1 MLHLFKLELKRQL
14 KTRWT
19 FFFIGTAL
27 ITTLLFAYFPVS
39 FYEITLPNAQ
49 GQTEKLTGFDAL
61 HAQMERQAPA
71 GGTVTPEKVRAA
83 LENYQDTLNAY
94 DAEFPSDLPEGVYEK
109 SLLPTDPLLHGVVE
123 LYSNPKTG
131 IGSPLTE
138 LTPQKIDSYYT
149 TADAHIQA
157 LMALEH
163 PENEVTQQQGIAMYQ
178 EVAKPFV
185 SRPNASSD
193 AIDYFLLL
201 SFVLML
207 LCAVLAA
214 PVFAS
219 DYQTRADDIQR
230 SCKNGRNTLAIARII
245 ATLFICTL
253 LTLSC
258 QILYWCLS
266 NTFFGWDALDASIQM
281 MALFPISALANMTF
295 GELQIFLVVVGQL
308 GMLATVSAV
317 LLISSKTKNLVT
329 ATATALFL
337 CVLPVLLYLILPTN
351 LRIILCT
358 LLPSSVNA
366 MQSGVLY
373 AMREFFFITVGDLAI
388 WLPWLMTGVVCLEV
402 PLFALFA
409 RHSYSKHEVH

>member
-1 MLHLFKLELKRQL
+1 MLNLLKLELKRQL

-19 FFFIGTAL
+19 LFFVGVAL
-27 ITTLLFAYFPVS
+27 ITTLLFAYFPVN
-39 FYEITLPNAQ
+39 FYELTLSNTQ
-49 GQTEKLTGFDAL
+49 GQIEKLTGFDAL
-61 HAQMERQAPA
+61 HAQMERQAPSN
-71 GGTVTPEKVRAA
+71 GTVTPEKVRAA
-83 LENYQDTLNAY
+83 LENYQDTLKAY
-94 DAEFPSDLPEGVYEK
+94 DAEFPYDLPEGVYEK

-185 SRPNASSD
+185 SRPNASSN
-193 AIDYFLLL
+193 ALDYFLLL

-230 SCKNGRNTLAIARII
+230 SCKNGRNTLASARII

-281 MALFPISALANMTF
+281 MAIFPISVLANMTF

-308 GMLATVSAV
+308 GMLATVSVV

-366 MQSGVLY
+366 MQ
-373 AMREFFFITVGDLAI
+373 EFFFITVGDLAI
-388 WLPWLMTGVVCLEV
+388 WLPWLMTGVVCLEA

>member
-19 FFFIGTAL
+19 LFFVGVAL
-27 ITTLLFAYFPVS
+27 ITTLLFAYFPVN
-39 FYEITLPNAQ
+39 FYELTLSNTQ
-49 GQTEKLTGFDAL
+49 GQIEKLTGFDAL
-61 HAQMERQAPA
+61 HAQMERQAPSY
-71 GGTVTPEKVRAA
+71 GTVTAEKVRAA
-83 LENYQDTLNAY
+83 LENYQDTLKAH

-109 SLLPTDPLLHGVVE
+109 SLLANEPLLHGVVE
-123 LYSNPKTG
+123 LYSDPETG
-131 IGSPLTE
+131 IGSPLIE
-138 LTPQKIDSYYT
+138 LEPQKIDSYYT
-149 TADAHIQA
+149 TADAHIKA

-163 PENEVTQQQGIAMYQ
+163 PENEAAQKQGIAMYQ

-185 SRPNASSD
+185 SHPNASSD
-193 AIDYFLLL
+193 DIDYFLLL

-230 SCKNGRNTLAIARII
+230 SCKNGRNTLASARII

-337 CVLPVLLYLILPTN
+337 CILPVLLYLILPTN

-373 AMREFFFITVGDLAI
+373 AMRGFFFITVGDLAI
-388 WLPWLMTGVVCLEV
+388 WLPWLMTGVVCLEA

-409 RHSYSKHEVH
+409 RRSYNKHEVH

>member
-1 MLHLFKLELKRQL
+1 MLNLLKLELKRQL

-19 FFFIGTAL
+19 LFFVGVAL
-27 ITTLLFAYFPVS
+27 ITTLLFAYFPVN
-39 FYEITLPNAQ
+39 FYELTLSNTQ
-49 GQTEKLTGFDAL
+49 GQIEKLTGFDAL
-61 HAQMERQAPA
+61 HAQMERQAPSN
-71 GGTVTPEKVRAA
+71 GTVTPEKVRAA

-94 DAEFPSDLPEGVYEK
+94 DAEFPYDLPEGVYEK

-185 SRPNASSD
+185 SHPNASSD
-193 AIDYFLLL
+193 DIDYFLLL

-230 SCKNGRNTLAIARII
+230 SCKNGRNTLASARII

-337 CVLPVLLYLILPTN
+337 CILPVLLYLILPTN

-373 AMREFFFITVGDLAI
+373 AMRGFFFITVGDLAI
-388 WLPWLMTGVVCLEV
+388 WLPWLMTGVVCLEA

-409 RHSYSKHEVH
+409 RRSYNKHEVH

>member
-1 MLHLFKLELKRQL
+1 MLNLLKLELKRQL

-19 FFFIGTAL
+19 LFFVGTAL

-39 FYEITLPNAQ
+39 FYELTLSNTQ

-230 SCKNGRNTLAIARII
+230 SCKNGRNTLASARII

-366 MQSGVLY
+366 M
-373 AMREFFFITVGDLAI
+373 
-388 WLPWLMTGVVCLEV
+388 
-402 PLFALFA
+402 
-409 RHSYSKHEVH
+409 

>member
-1 MLHLFKLELKRQL
+1 MLNLLKLELKRQL

-19 FFFIGTAL
+19 LFFVGVAL
-27 ITTLLFAYFPVS
+27 ITTLLFAYFPVN
-39 FYEITLPNAQ
+39 FYELTLSNTQ
-49 GQTEKLTGFDAL
+49 GQIEKLTGFDAL
-61 HAQMERQAPA
+61 HAQMERQAPSN
-71 GGTVTPEKVRAA
+71 GTVTPEKVRAA

-94 DAEFPSDLPEGVYEK
+94 DAEFPYDLPEGVYEK

-185 SRPNASSD
+185 SHPNASSD
-193 AIDYFLLL
+193 DIDYFLLL

-230 SCKNGRNTLAIARII
+230 SCKNGRNTLASARII

-337 CVLPVLLYLILPTN
+337 CILPVLLYLILPTN

-373 AMREFFFITVGDLAI
+373 AMRGFFFITVGDLAI

>member
-1 MLHLFKLELKRQL
+1 MLRLFKLELKRQL

-19 FFFIGTAL
+19 LFFMIGAL

-39 FYEITLPNAQ
+39 FYELTLSNAQ

-61 HAQMERQAPA
+61 QAQMERQAPSN
-71 GGTVTPEKVRAA
+71 GTVTPEKVRAA
-83 LENYQDTLNAY
+83 LENYQDTLKAY
-94 DAEFPSDLPEGVYEK
+94 DAEFPYDLPEGVYEK
-109 SLLPTDPLLHGVVE
+109 SLLTTDPLLHGVVE
-123 LYSNPKTG
+123 LYSNPTTG

-138 LTPQKIDSYYT
+138 LAPQKIDSYYT
-149 TADAHIQA
+149 TADTHIRA

-163 PENEVTQQQGIAMYQ
+163 PKNEVTQKQGVAMYQ
-178 EVAKPFV
+178 EVDKPFV
-185 SRPNASSD
+185 CRTNASSD

-207 LCAVLAA
+207 LCAVIAA

-230 SCKNGRNTLAIARII
+230 CSKYGRTTLASARII
-245 ATLFICTL
+245 AALFICSL

-281 MALFPISALANMTF
+281 MALFPISALADMTF
-295 GELQIFLVVVGQL
+295 GELQIFLVAVGQL

-317 LLISSKTKNLVT
+317 LLISSKTKSLVT
-329 ATATALFL
+329 ATAAALFL

-373 AMREFFFITVGDLAI
+373 AMREFYFLTVGNLAI
-388 WLPWLMTGVVCLEV
+388 WLPWLITAVVLVEA

-409 RHSYSKHEVH
+409 RRSYNKHEVH

>member
-1 MLHLFKLELKRQL
+1 MLRLFKLELKRQL

-19 FFFIGTAL
+19 LFFMIGAL

-39 FYEITLPNAQ
+39 FYELTLPNAQ

-61 HAQMERQAPA
+61 HAQMERQAPSN
-71 GGTVTPEKVRAA
+71 GTVTPEKVRTA
-83 LENYQDTLNAY
+83 LENYQDTLKTY
-94 DAEFPSDLPEGVYEK
+94 DAEFPYDLPEGVYEK
-109 SLLPTDPLLHGVVE
+109 SLLPNEPLLHGVVE
-123 LYSNPKTG
+123 LYSDPKTG

-138 LTPQKIDSYYT
+138 LAPQKIDSYYT
-149 TADAHIQA
+149 TTDDHIQA

-163 PENEVTQQQGIAMYQ
+163 PKNEVAQKQGVAMYQ
-178 EVAKPFV
+178 TTEKPFV

-207 LCAVLAA
+207 LCAIIAA

-230 SCKNGRNTLAIARII
+230 ACKYGRNTLAGVRII
-245 ATLFICTL
+245 ATLFICIL

-281 MALFPISALANMTF
+281 MALFPISTLANMTF
-295 GELQIFLVVVGQL
+295 GELQIFLTIVGQL
-308 GMLATVSAV
+308 GIFATVSAI
-317 LLISSKTKNLVT
+317 LLISSKAKSLVT
-329 ATATALFL
+329 ATAASLFL
-337 CVLPVLLYLILPTN
+337 CVLPFLLYLILPTD

-358 LLPSSVNA
+358 LLPSSINA

-373 AMREFFFITVGDLAI
+373 AMREFYFITIGNIAI
-388 WLPWLMTGVVCLEV
+388 WLPWLMTAVVCLEA
-402 PLFALFA
+402 PLFALLA
-409 RHSYSKHEVH
+409 RHSYHKHEVH

>member
-1 MLHLFKLELKRQL
+1 MLNLLKLELKRQL

-19 FFFIGTAL
+19 LFFVGVAL
-27 ITTLLFAYFPVS
+27 ITTLLFAYFPVN
-39 FYEITLPNAQ
+39 FYELTLSNTQ
-49 GQTEKLTGFDAL
+49 GQIEKLTGFDAL
-61 HAQMERQAPA
+61 HAQMERQAPSN
-71 GGTVTPEKVRAA
+71 GTVTPEKVRAA

-94 DAEFPSDLPEGVYEK
+94 DAEFPYDLPEGVYEK

-185 SRPNASSD
+185 SHPNASSD
-193 AIDYFLLL
+193 DIDYFLLL

-230 SCKNGRNTLAIARII
+230 SCKNGRNTLASARII

>member
-1 MLHLFKLELKRQL
+1 MLNLLKLELKRQL

-19 FFFIGTAL
+19 LFFVGVAL
-27 ITTLLFAYFPVS
+27 ITTLLFAYFPVN
-39 FYEITLPNAQ
+39 FYELTLSNTQ
-49 GQTEKLTGFDAL
+49 GQIEKLTGFDAL
-61 HAQMERQAPA
+61 HAQMERQAPSN
-71 GGTVTPEKVRAA
+71 GTVTAEKVRAA
-83 LENYQDTLNAY
+83 LENYQDTLKAY
-94 DAEFPSDLPEGVYEK
+94 DAEFPYDLPEGVYEK
-109 SLLPTDPLLHGVVE
+109 SLLPTDPLLHGVVK

-185 SRPNASSD
+185 SRPNASSN
-193 AIDYFLLL
+193 ALDYFLLL

-230 SCKNGRNTLAIARII
+230 SCKNGRNTLASARII

-388 WLPWLMTGVVCLEV
+388 WLPWLMTGVVCLEA

>member
-1 MLHLFKLELKRQL
+1 MLNLLKLELKRQL

-19 FFFIGTAL
+19 LFFVGVAL

-39 FYEITLPNAQ
+39 FYELTLSNTQ

-61 HAQMERQAPA
+61 HAQMERQAPSN
-71 GGTVTPEKVRAA
+71 GTVTPEKVRAA

-94 DAEFPSDLPEGVYEK
+94 DAEFPYDLPEGVYEK

-230 SCKNGRNTLAIARII
+230 SCKNGRNTLASARII

-373 AMREFFFITVGDLAI
+373 AMREFFGSSRISVGIHTFGNDRYLI
-388 WLPWLMTGVVCLEV
+388 NLRKNS
-402 PLFALFA
+402 LF
-409 RHSYSKHEVH
+409 R

>member
-1 MLHLFKLELKRQL
+1 MLNLLKLELKRQL

-19 FFFIGTAL
+19 LFFVGVAL
-27 ITTLLFAYFPVS
+27 ITTLLFAYFPVN
-39 FYEITLPNAQ
+39 FYELTLSNTQ
-49 GQTEKLTGFDAL
+49 GQIEKLTGFDAL
-61 HAQMERQAPA
+61 HAQMERQAPSN
-71 GGTVTPEKVRAA
+71 GTVTPEKVRAA

-94 DAEFPSDLPEGVYEK
+94 DAEFPYDLPEGVYEK

-178 EVAKPFV
+178 DVAKPFV
-185 SRPNASSD
+185 SHPNASSD
-193 AIDYFLLL
+193 DIDYFLLL

-230 SCKNGRNTLAIARII
+230 SCKNGRNTLASARII

-337 CVLPVLLYLILPTN
+337 CILPVLLYLILPTN

-373 AMREFFFITVGDLAI
+373 AMRGFFFITVGDLAI